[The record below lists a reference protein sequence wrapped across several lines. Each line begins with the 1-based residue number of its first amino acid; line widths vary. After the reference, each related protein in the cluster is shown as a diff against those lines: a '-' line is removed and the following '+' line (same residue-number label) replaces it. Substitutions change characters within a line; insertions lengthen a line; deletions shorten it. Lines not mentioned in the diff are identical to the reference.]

1 MAPSCTLENGI
12 KLEHPNPPSALRWSF
27 QQLIPAL
34 CHECRRVIRAEH
46 FDDPAAPFLCN
57 TCLEK
62 LPWFEPQG
70 RCSYCGLEI
79 EPESKTP
86 CSHGVSRTWHLD
98 RLHSAFV
105 YRGILQ
111 DWVLSFKFGSRQ
123 SLSFLLGRL
132 FALGMI
138 GQGVEKDFS
147 CMVPIPLHQKRLR
160 SRGFNQSLLLAYQL
174 LKNIKAKPSLLR
186 PRVLRRVRETI
197 PQTELPYP
205 ERLKNPDDA
214 FAVGD
219 SVPPGTILLIDD
231 VMTTGS
237 TLNAAARTLKAS
249 GAERVSAWVLCRSV
263 IGNDSRDLIQ

>member
-1 MAPSCTLENGI
+1 MGFPAFGI
-12 KLEHPNPPSALRWSF
+12 WTGSA
-27 QQLIPAL
+27 AL
-34 CHECRRVIRAEH
+34 L
-46 FDDPAAPFLCN
+46 F
-57 TCLEK
+57 T
-62 LPWFEPQG
+62 G
-70 RCSYCGLEI
+70 GY
-79 EPESKTP
+79 
-86 CSHGVSRTWHLD
+86 SRTGFFP
-98 RLHSAFV
+98 SSSEA
-105 YRGILQ
+105 G
-111 DWVLSFKFGSRQ
+111 
-123 SLSFLLGRL
+123 SLSHACSDSLVQL

-160 SRGFNQSLLLAYQL
+160 SRGFNQSLLLAHQL

-263 IGNDSRDLIQ
+263 IEKDSRDLIQ

>member
-1 MAPSCTLENGI
+1 MIRLHLSSATLAWKNCHGS
-12 KLEHPNPPSALRWSF
+12 KLRGAALIAGWKSNRVAKLHAAMGF
-27 QQLIPAL
+27 PAL
-34 CHECRRVIRAEH
+34 GIWTGS
-46 FDDPAAPFLCN
+46 AALLF
-57 TCLEK
+57 T
-62 LPWFEPQG
+62 
-70 RCSYCGLEI
+70 
-79 EPESKTP
+79 
-86 CSHGVSRTWHLD
+86 
-98 RLHSAFV
+98 
-105 YRGILQ
+105 RGILQ

-160 SRGFNQSLLLAYQL
+160 SRGFNQSLLLAHQL

-219 SVPPGTILLIDD
+219 SLPAGTILLIDD

-237 TLNAAARTLKAS
+237 TLNAAARILKAS
-249 GAERVSAWVLCRSV
+249 GAERVSSWVLCRSV
-263 IGNDSRDLIQ
+263 IGNDSRDLFQ

>member
-1 MAPSCTLENGI
+1 M
-12 KLEHPNPPSALRWSF
+12 
-27 QQLIPAL
+27 
-34 CHECRRVIRAEH
+34 
-46 FDDPAAPFLCN
+46 
-57 TCLEK
+57 
-62 LPWFEPQG
+62 
-70 RCSYCGLEI
+70 
-79 EPESKTP
+79 
-86 CSHGVSRTWHLD
+86 
-98 RLHSAFV
+98 
-105 YRGILQ
+105 
-111 DWVLSFKFGSRQ
+111 
-123 SLSFLLGRL
+123 
-132 FALGMI
+132 
-138 GQGVEKDFS
+138 
-147 CMVPIPLHQKRLR
+147 
-160 SRGFNQSLLLAYQL
+160 LAHQL

-205 ERLKNPDDA
+205 ERLSNPDDA

>member
-1 MAPSCTLENGI
+1 
-12 KLEHPNPPSALRWSF
+12 
-27 QQLIPAL
+27 
-34 CHECRRVIRAEH
+34 
-46 FDDPAAPFLCN
+46 
-57 TCLEK
+57 
-62 LPWFEPQG
+62 
-70 RCSYCGLEI
+70 
-79 EPESKTP
+79 
-86 CSHGVSRTWHLD
+86 
-98 RLHSAFV
+98 
-105 YRGILQ
+105 
-111 DWVLSFKFGSRQ
+111 
-123 SLSFLLGRL
+123 
-132 FALGMI
+132 MI

-214 FAVGD
+214 FAVGA